1 MKKALTNDL
10 IMTIFEKKKL
20 ERNMFRKLRDK
31 ISHDQRKNVEK
42 NVKKFVYSFVKEDKN
57 VGYIAI
63 YWPLKNEVD
72 IRTLKEKISLA
83 LPRCRDKKELL
94 FYPWDEKPLSKD
106 FEGILSPNDSF
117 SLSHKEISLIL
128 VPCLSVDKNLT
139 RLGYGGG
146 YFDKLRKDKNWRN
159 VPCIG
164 VLTSNCVSTIPLTKA
179 EWDIPLSG
187 FITEKEI
194 FV

>member
-1 MKKALTNDL
+1 MK
-10 IMTIFEKKKL
+10 IFENKKL
-20 ERNMFRKLRDK
+20 ERDRFRKLRDG
-31 ISHDQRKNVEK
+31 ISLNQIENVEK
-42 NVKKFVYSFVKEDKN
+42 NVRLYIDSLIKGYKN
-57 VGYIAI
+57 IDYIAI

-72 IRTLKEKISLA
+72 IRSLKEQVSLA
-83 LPRCRDKKELL
+83 LPRCKDKKELL
-94 FYPWDEKPLSKD
+94 FYPWDETTLTKD
-106 FEGILSPNDSF
+106 AEGILSPNNSF
-117 SLSHKEISLIL
+117 SLSYKQISLIF
-128 VPCLSVDKNLT
+128 VPCLSVDENLI

-146 YFDKLRKDKNWRN
+146 YFDKLRRDNDWRN

-164 VLTSNCVSTIPLTKA
+164 VSTSNCVSTIPLTRA

>member
-1 MKKALTNDL
+1 
-10 IMTIFEKKKL
+10 MTIFEDKKL
-20 ERNMFRKLRDK
+20 ERDTFRKLRDG
-31 ISHDQRKNVEK
+31 ISLNQRENVEK
-42 NVKKFVYSFVKEDKN
+42 NVRLYVDSFVKGYKN
-57 VGYIAI
+57 IGYIAI

-72 IRTLKEKISLA
+72 LRSLKKKNFSLA
-83 LPRCRDKKELL
+83 LPRCKNKKELS
-94 FYPWDEKPLSKD
+94 FFPWDEKPLTKD
-106 FEGILSPNDSF
+106 FEGILSPKNSF
-117 SLSHKEISLIL
+117 SLSHEHISLML
-128 VPCLSVDKNLT
+128 VPCLSIDKNLI

-146 YFDKLRKDKNWRN
+146 YFDRLRRNKNWRN

-164 VLTSNCVSTIPLTKA
+164 VLTSNCVSRIPLTRA

>member
-1 MKKALTNDL
+1 MN
-10 IMTIFEKKKL
+10 ICEKKKL
-20 ERNMFRKLRDK
+20 ERNKFRKLRDY
-31 ISHDQRKNVEK
+31 ISLNQSENVEK
-42 NVKKFVYSFVKEDKN
+42 NVKLFVKSYLREYKN
-57 VGYIAI
+57 IGYIAI

-72 IRTLKEKISLA
+72 IRSLKKKFSIA
-83 LPRCRDKKELL
+83 LPKCKDKNELL
-94 FYPWDEKPLSKD
+94 FYPWDEEPLTKD
-106 FEGILSPNDSF
+106 SEGILSPNNSF
-117 SLSHKEISLIL
+117 SLSYNHIRMSF

-146 YFDKLRKDKNWRN
+146 YFDKLRRDKKWRD

-179 EWDIPLSG
+179 EWDISLSG

>member
-1 MKKALTNDL
+1 
-10 IMTIFEKKKL
+10 MTIFDRKQL
-20 ERNMFRKLRDK
+20 ERVTFRKLRDE
-31 ISHDQRKNVEK
+31 ISLNQRENVEK
-42 NVKKFVYSFVKEDKN
+42 NVKLYVESFINEYKN
-57 VGYIAI
+57 IGYIAI

-72 IRTLKEKISLA
+72 IRSLKRKFSLA
-83 LPRCRDKKELL
+83 LPRCKDKKELL
-94 FYPWDEKPLSKD
+94 FYPWDERPLTKD
-106 FEGILSPNDSF
+106 AEGIPSPNNSF
-117 SLSHKEISLIL
+117 SLGYKQISMIL
-128 VPCLSVDKNLT
+128 VPCLSVDKNLI

-146 YFDKLRKDKNWRN
+146 YFDKLRSDVNWGN

-164 VLTSNCVSTIPLTKA
+164 VLTSNCVSTIPLTRA